1 VKHPRRHLNLAL
13 ALIAF
18 AALLAPAAASASMR
32 VTGVDTSLYP
42 TLRATVVS
50 SAGPRVVPAMTENG
64 SAVSGL
70 QATNLA
76 SSKSVVL
83 AIDRSRSMRTK
94 FGDAIAAARGFVSS
108 KPGSDRL
115 AVVAFGSVVV
125 SLSRFSADA
134 DDADG
139 ALRGVGIDRHN
150 GTALFDAVSYAA
162 GELADQPGGHVL
174 ILLTDG
180 TDTTSKA
187 KLSQVTQKAREA
199 NVLVYPIAIA
209 SKQYDPTAL
218 QALASGPG
226 GTFYSASSS
235 PGLGSVYTSIAAAL
249 RRTWRVA

>member
-1 VKHPRRHLNLAL
+1 
-13 ALIAF
+13 
-18 AALLAPAAASASMR
+18 
-32 VTGVDTSLYP
+32 
-42 TLRATVVS
+42 
-50 SAGPRVVPAMTENG
+50 
-64 SAVSGL
+64 
-70 QATNLA
+70 
-76 SSKSVVL
+76 
-83 AIDRSRSMRTK
+83 
-94 FGDAIAAARGFVSS
+94 
-108 KPGSDRL
+108 
-115 AVVAFGSVVV
+115 
-125 SLSRFSADA
+125 
-134 DDADG
+134 

-218 QALASGPG
+218 QALASGTG

-235 PGLGSVYTSIAAAL
+235 SGLGDVYTSIAAAL
-249 RRTWRVA
+249 RRTWRVAYVTAARPGDRVQLQAAAAGAGSATAATVIPMSFGNSKTAAPSKLVPKSAYGPSGPLAVGLAVGGLMLLALVLVLAAHRGSWVR

>member
-1 VKHPRRHLNLAL
+1 RSPGREVRRGLFVSSHRRHLRLAFVL
-13 ALIAF
+13 VAV

-32 VTGVDTSLYP
+32 LTGLDTSHYP
-42 TLRATVVS
+42 TLRATVIS
-50 SAGPRVVPAMTENG
+50 SAGPGIVPALTENG
-64 SAVSGL
+64 APVAHL
-70 QATNLA
+70 AAMNLA

-83 AIDRSRSMRTK
+83 AIDRSRSMRSK

-108 KPGSDRL
+108 KPPSDQL
-115 AVVAFGSVVV
+115 AVLAFGSVVV

-218 QALASGPG
+218 QALASG
-226 GTFYSASSS
+226 T
-235 PGLGSVYTSIAAAL
+235 
-249 RRTWRVA
+249 